1 MALISLDQIFL
12 PLRYVSGSG
21 TLEFAT
27 DNAKSASFTQ
37 IVVSGSATFNP
48 QSGSIAIADSQ
59 SVYIVDSGSLEGN
72 PVDGGSF

>member
-21 TLEFAT
+21 TVEFAT
-27 DNAKSASFTQ
+27 DNFKSASFTE
-37 IVVSGSATFNP
+37 IVVSGSGTFNP
-48 QSGSIAIADSQ
+48 PTGSIAIVASQ
-59 SVYIVDSGSLEGN
+59 SVYIVGSGSLEGN

>member
-21 TLEFAT
+21 TIEFAT
-27 DNAKSASFTQ
+27 DNNKSASFTQ

-48 QSGSIAIADSQ
+48 QSGSIAIAASQ
-59 SVYIVDSGSLEGN
+59 SVYIVNSGSLEGN
-72 PVDGGSF
+72 PLDGGSF

>member
-27 DNAKSASFTQ
+27 DNNKSASFTQ

-48 QSGSIAIADSQ
+48 QSGSIAIAASQ
-59 SVYIVDSGSLEGN
+59 SVYIVNSGSLEGN

>member
-12 PLRYVSGSG
+12 PLKYVSGSG

-27 DNAKSASFTQ
+27 DNSKSASFSQIIISGSTQ
-37 IVVSGSATFNP
+37 INAQT
-48 QSGSIAIADSQ
+48 GSIALAASQ